1 MSSGL
6 LDILDADNFNN
17 GLPKYFQHI
26 LSVFEKARSFT
37 HVSDFAS
44 FALQALETDGQYSQD
59 DPEYLNIRTD
69 VLSRLFYASLR
80 TCQFDRAYSAL
91 SRYTNSALQK
101 SALASL
107 ITAILSA
114 YGPGMSGLEQL
125 LHLPLGI
132 TPSLSSHVDECLLS
146 LARKQPSFSSSLDPD
161 DLWWEGND
169 TPDYHRVLHAYRIA
183 RNDLRGA
190 AELGYQTVQRLRD
203 ARDTPLTQLA
213 LIRRGRIDDDESR
226 RLVEEDD
233 LESKKI
239 RHELLSLIN
248 LLACV
253 DKNEAYI
260 LVELDPTPG
269 ITETAKH
276 NDDSDDVFM
285 DEANSSH
292 GPSSP
297 SARRRSSG
305 TGSAEASQ
313 QAISNK
319 KHRPSPQRAIVTL
332 EHLRR
337 EYQAELDRVSRI
349 QRGDWEFGA
358 VEGDIDNSLLINL

>member
-6 LDILDADNFNN
+6 LGILDADNFNN

-26 LSVFEKARSFT
+26 LSVFEKAQSFT
-37 HVSDFAS
+37 HMSDFAS
-44 FALQALETDGQYSQD
+44 FALQALEADSQYSHD

-69 VLSRLFYASLR
+69 VLSRLFYASLK
-80 TCQFDRAYSAL
+80 TCQFDKAYSAL
-91 SRYTNSALQK
+91 SRYTNTALQK
-101 SALASL
+101 SALAAL
-107 ITAILSA
+107 ITAILTA
-114 YGPGMSGLEQL
+114 HGPGISGLEQL

-132 TPSLSSHVDECLLS
+132 TPSLSSYVDECLLS
-146 LARKQPSFSSSLDPD
+146 LARKQPSLSSSLDPD

-203 ARDTPLTQLA
+203 ARDTPVTQLA
-213 LIRRGRIDDDESR
+213 LIRRGRVDDDESR

-269 ITETAKH
+269 STEAAKH
-276 NDDSDDVFM
+276 NDDDDVFM
-285 DEANSSH
+285 DDGHSPRS
-292 GPSSP
+292 PSSP

-313 QAISNK
+313 QAIGNK
-319 KHRPSPQRAIVTL
+319 KQRPSPQRAIVTL

-358 VEGDIDNSLLINL
+358 VKDDIDNSLLINI